1 MHCRAW
7 KSLTKVSRVSEHPQ
21 CPKCNARLV
30 AALKPWEDELIPAVK
45 KNDKNPEE
53 KATERR
59 FMKNA
64 NIVLSSGR
72 QAVVAL
78 AARGV
83 GPENASRIIAKMCD
97 GDDFYREILRAERNY
112 IKTHRF
118 W

>member
-59 FMKNA
+59 FMTNA

-72 QAVVAL
+72 QTVVAL